1 MSLRRRWASALSGL
15 WMPSAKQVW
24 PAGEGQESRVCG
36 SGKPQDA
43 TGGAKSRALRRS
55 GSSGTDSRLLCSS
68 QPRERR
74 TGERD
79 ALVAR
84 HSEEGSGVST
94 TESVVQLKSTALIA
108 CCNCGHADIAHLEN
122 TGPCTH
128 DRKGDYCGC
137 NHFCV
142 LRVSTPLSPTISAL
156 PMKKTAFPSWPQQW
170 RARD

>member
-1 MSLRRRWASALSGL
+1 MSLLRRWASAFSGL
-15 WMPSAKQVW
+15 SMRSAKQVW
-24 PAGEGQESRVCG
+24 PAGEGQESCFCG

-43 TGGAKSRALRRS
+43 TGAAKLRALS
-55 GSSGTDSRLLCSS
+55 GSSGTDPRVPCSS

-84 HSEEGSGVST
+84 QLEEGSGVST
-94 TESVVQLKSTALIA
+94 AESVVQFKFTALKA
-108 CCNCGHADIAHLEN
+108 CSNCGHADLAHLGN

-128 DRKGDYCGC
+128 ERKGDYCGC

-156 PMKKTAFPSWPQQW
+156 PMKRTAFPSWPQQC
-170 RARD
+170 RARG